1 MKKIFLL
8 LALSPILIFSQ
19 RSYKN
24 PNPDFV
30 KPEEFLFKPPYEEIK
45 KGLQATNARILAE
58 EEKVAANRERVSMY
72 LDMVVDYNNGRKL
85 QKNHYTDEQST
96 KIITVFTWA
105 KNYYYNNET
114 MKNPENARV
123 IVAELKK
130 LFSDMQTYQCTTNCY
145 TVNLTY

>member
-19 RSYKN
+19 RTYKN
-24 PNPDFV
+24 PDPDFV

-45 KGLQATNARILAE
+45 KGLQATEARILAE
-58 EEKVAANRERVSMY
+58 EERVATNQERVSIY
-72 LDMVVDYNNGRKL
+72 LDMVLEYNNERKL
-85 QKNHYTDEQST
+85 QKSFYTNEQSDN
-96 KIITVFTWA
+96 IVAVFNWA
-105 KNYYYNNET
+105 KNYYYNKKT
-114 MKNPENARV
+114 MVNPENARV